1 MRWPRG
7 RPEPR
12 PAPSRRGKM
21 RPDLPVI
28 YSERDR
34 GLSGAVAVWVPPA
47 LSGPRH
53 IFWRDDDFVR
63 QRGDECAAPV
73 LKR

>member
-1 MRWPRG
+1 
-7 RPEPR
+7 
-12 PAPSRRGKM
+12 M

-53 IFWRDDDFVR
+53 IFGRDDDFVR